1 MERTFLSSGNSQ
13 FSGGLI
19 EMSINSEAEYSLDLG
34 LGGYVYILLEGKNWV
49 NISTRLIN
57 LLNMDTS

>member
-1 MERTFLSSGNSQ
+1 
-13 FSGGLI
+13 
-19 EMSINSEAEYSLDLG
+19 MSINSEAEYSLDLG